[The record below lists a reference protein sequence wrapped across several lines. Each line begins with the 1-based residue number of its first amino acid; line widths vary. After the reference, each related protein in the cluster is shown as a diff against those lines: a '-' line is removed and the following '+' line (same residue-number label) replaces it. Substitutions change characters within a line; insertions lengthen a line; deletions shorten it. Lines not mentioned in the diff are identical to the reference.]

1 MTLTH
6 ARILS
11 FLARFFAPELR
22 AWRGRAA
29 LPQVFWG
36 YGVATSLAIAATH
49 AAAVYLERLA
59 LQQALIVVSGA
70 YTAFILVAIW
80 RCAENATPF
89 WGTLARW
96 LTVAWALNAAHVLF
110 FLQIEL
116 ALRHVR

>member
-1 MTLTH
+1 MTLIR

-11 FLARFFAPELR
+11 VLARFFAPELR
-22 AWRGRAA
+22 AWRGQAA
-29 LPQVFWG
+29 LQLVFWG
-36 YGVATSLAIAATH
+36 YGVATSLAIAAIH
-49 AAAVYLERLA
+49 AGAMYLDRLL

-80 RCAENATPF
+80 RCAENAAPF

-96 LTVAWALNAAHVLF
+96 LTVAWALNAAFVLF